1 MNTKEKLLV
10 SAIAGLVTVG
20 MTASP
25 ALADSHSPNADT
37 TIEKSAKTGFW
48 SRLFGSDENS
58 VKSKDSCKS
67 KDGCPGRE

>member
-37 TIEKSAKTGFW
+37 TIEKSAKSGFW
-48 SRLFGSDENS
+48 S
-58 VKSKDSCKS
+58 
-67 KDGCPGRE
+67 